1 MGRMPYE
8 RWNNT
13 EIVEKISTGQ
23 RLYRPQMANERVYS
37 IMMSCWHEV
46 KTTYLHV
53 KIICKMIYEIK
64 MITLFFFIES
74 R

>member
-46 KTTYLHV
+46 QTTYLHV

-64 MITLFFFIES
+64 MITLFS
-74 R
+74 L